1 MWYRSGL
8 IMTAGTNPYTT
19 FLIGRAPRRGLGAFG
34 AGLALAA
41 FISLA
46 VAQQPS
52 RPPASAPAAP
62 VQAQPTAPDA
72 PAPPSATI
80 LPTPS
85 ETFSAIGRFID
96 QSLANVGAGVKGAG
110 DTLGGVPNAA
120 GDIAKGVGDAAGT
133 IARLPGTN
141 VVKGWERCADAPNG
155 APDCEVASVALCKT
169 KGFERGKSLDITS
182 AHKCPAQMWREGR
195 QPSDAECKQESFVSQ
210 AICQ

>member
-1 MWYRSGL
+1 M
-8 IMTAGTNPYTT
+8 IAGTNHPMT
-19 FLIGRAPRRGLGAFG
+19 FLIGRALQRGPGALV
-34 AGLALAA
+34 AGLALVALVSIAA
-41 FISLA
+41 
-46 VAQQPS
+46 AQQPS

-62 VQAQPTAPDA
+62 VQAQPIAPVDTS
-72 PAPPSATI
+72 PAPPSAAI

-85 ETFSAIGRFID
+85 ETISAIGRFID
-96 QSLANVGAGVKGAG
+96 QSIANVGAGVKGAG
-110 DTLGGVPNAA
+110 DTLGGVPSAA
-120 GDIAKGVGDAAGT
+120 GDIARGVGDAAGT

-141 VVKGWERCADAPNG
+141 VVKGWERCSEAPNG
-155 APDCEVASVALCKT
+155 APDCEIASVALCKT